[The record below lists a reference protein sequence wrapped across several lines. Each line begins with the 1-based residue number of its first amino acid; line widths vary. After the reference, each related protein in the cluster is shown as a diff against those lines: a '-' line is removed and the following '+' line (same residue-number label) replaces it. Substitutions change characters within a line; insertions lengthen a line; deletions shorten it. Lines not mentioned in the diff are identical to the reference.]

1 MLNRS
6 TLATA
11 LLLAATSP
19 AVAFTHTGETV
30 DESMFEGREI
40 APDPWADQCDVER
53 SLVPIEGK
61 ENLYRHTNNTFPA
74 THSGLVLIQDEGAL
88 VIDAGNRCAA
98 EWLRDEIRERFDK
111 EITLAILTH
120 AHFDHLAGSSVYQE
134 AGAEIIAQRNALEP
148 IIGEKMPVAEPDITF
163 DEEMTV
169 TFGDYEVLLHH
180 EPAGNHSNS
189 MVQVWIP
196 ELSAMQCTDVCQS
209 ETFPYMDFLDFYY
222 PGWIETLDW
231 VIDKNPDVIDVGHY
245 SPATAED
252 QVALRDYMTEL
263 HEQVLELHREGM
275 PWDQLWR
282 NVTAGNEHK
291 DDWFGYEYMRV
302 HNIRGMF
309 RWVDNHRRGLW

>member
-1 MLNRS
+1 MLRKL
-6 TLATA
+6 TLTA
-11 LLLAATSP
+11 ALLAAASP
-19 AVAFTHTGETV
+19 AMAFTHTGEEV
-30 DESMFEGREI
+30 DKSMFEGREI
-40 APDPWADQCDVER
+40 LPDPWADQCDVER
-53 SLVPIEGK
+53 SLVSIEGK

-88 VIDAGNRCAA
+88 VIDAGNNCAA

-120 AHFDHLAGSSVYQE
+120 AHFDHLAGSTVYQD
-134 AGAEIIAQRNALEP
+134 AGAKVIAQRNALEP

-169 TFGDYEVLLHH
+169 TFGDQEILLHH

-189 MVQVWIP
+189 MAQV
-196 ELSAMQCTDVCQS
+196 LFKDLNAMQCTDVCQS

-245 SPATAED
+245 SPAITED

-263 HEQVLELHREGM
+263 HDQVLALSRDGQN
-275 PWDQLWR
+275 WDQLYR
-282 NVTAGNEHK
+282 NVDAASEYK
-291 DDWFGYEYMRV
+291 DDWFGYELMRFA
-302 HNIRGMF
+302 NIQGMF

>member
-1 MLNRS
+1 MLKKR
-6 TLATA
+6 TLTTA
-11 LLLAATSP
+11 LLLAAAGP
-19 AVAFTHTGETV
+19 AMAFTHTGKDV
-30 DESMFEGREI
+30 DKSMFEGREI

-148 IIGEKMPVAEPDITF
+148 IIGEKMPVAEPTITF

-263 HEQVLELHREGM
+263 HDQVLELHREGM